1 MKMLRSLPLI
11 LLAGLTACDDPE
23 PRRPVQGK
31 TDRFIEE
38 SVIRNRQLLA
48 QEETRI
54 KEIIEKDTLHEYLNS
69 GSGFWYYYETKNDT
83 GSGSIAENDAV
94 TLSYMLASLNNDTL
108 YSADDIGVL
117 QVRVDKEALFPGLRE
132 GIKLLKSGEKATFL
146 FPSALGYGYPGDQ
159 DRIGTNVPLKCSVS
173 IIQVEKSKDSIL

>member
-1 MKMLRSLPLI
+1 MKLFRILI
-11 LLAGLTACDDPE
+11 LMLLGFAACKDPE
-23 PRRPVQGK
+23 PRRPVQGA

-54 KEIIEKDTLHEYLNS
+54 KEIMAWDTLHTYQSS
-69 GSGFWYYYETKNDT
+69 GSGFWYYYETKNDE
-83 GSGSIAENDAV
+83 GSESIEVNDAV
-94 TLSYMLASLNNDTL
+94 TLSYMLASLDNDTI
-108 YSADDIGVL
+108 YSADDIGVV

-146 FPSALGYGYPGDQ
+146 FPSAMGYGYPGDQ

-173 IIQVEKSKDSIL
+173 IIDVEKSKDSIL